1 MITVISIDKK
11 GILKEHS
18 VKSVET
24 EALSRKAGFKS
35 PDGFELRTTWGCD
48 VGGKKFCVKL
58 YAKNSGRA
66 NYENKYDLPPP
77 VDTQLYF
84 GTMVLV
90 NYEGDKAKNLS
101 LSEWNKIYEHL
112 FGGFEDIGSEDS
124 EESESEESESEIE
137 GKLTKDGY
145 LVDDFVVAD
154 DELSEEEYI

>member
-11 GILKEHS
+11 AVLKEHS
-18 VKSVET
+18 VKSVEP

-35 PDGFELRTTWGCD
+35 PDGFEVRATWDCE
-48 VGGKKFCVKL
+48 VGGKKFCIKL
-58 YAKNSGRA
+58 YAKNNGRA

-90 NYEGDKAKNLS
+90 NYEGDNAKNLS
-101 LSEWNKIYEHL
+101 LAEWNKIYEHL

-124 EESESEESESEIE
+124 EESVSEDEEN
-137 GKLTKDGY
+137 LTKEGY
-145 LVDDFVVAD
+145 LMDGFVVPD